1 MSRQSHVRQ
10 AQADSVEHRAERA
23 QVFSRLGE
31 LYSARQALGGSC
43 VAPGNLA
50 TLDSLTNKD
59 RRPPRQRD
67 PLPQSAT
74 ENQAAFPLHPESF
87 LRNVRCAQKG
97 LRRLFDMTALVPTA
111 VSPIVTL
118 STTLTFHN
126 VNHNPMNP
134 RNPKSQTPNPRPQ
147 TKRKTTLG
155 VEPRFF
161 VQRRWRGDV
170 DPEIDTKLFASQ
182 QFGMA
187 LIWPETP
194 RSPPPGDPPPD
205 SSPLET
211 PSSWRPRFIREV

>member
-1 MSRQSHVRQ
+1 MAVPSSTKFGASGHGSCSICCLEYCIVKKNCRRFRSFRPKTLFAIVTFEPGGRRVSRQSHVRQ

-74 ENQAAFPLHPESF
+74 DNQAAFPLHPESF

-126 VNHNPMNP
+126 VNHKPVNP

-155 VEPRFF
+155 LEPRFF
-161 VQRRWRGDV
+161 CATSLAR
-170 DPEIDTKLFASQ
+170 
-182 QFGMA
+182 
-187 LIWPETP
+187 
-194 RSPPPGDPPPD
+194 
-205 SSPLET
+205 
-211 PSSWRPRFIREV
+211 